1 MLVLYFLH
9 VALPTVLL
17 GATVASH
24 EATISLSTK
33 HKMTKFY
40 VRSAKLVFRNSC
52 SLWVVTSARF
62 LTISSLFQNLKT
74 QYVLEYGVSLP
85 SSMVGVASA
94 QPRLMTAAT
103 LCMYKF
109 SDNFLPSTFQSYFT
123 SVINIHQYH
132 TWSHNFYAP
141 FTRSSFS
148 MTTLR
153 FYGPRLWNALDPLI
167 KSQIL
172 CRLIKKSPY

>member
-1 MLVLYFLH
+1 MEITAGLVTLKHYLNTRRERIVNSLINALIMVIFILLDRASTQWTWLVMTSKALARNASLYALEAKYSCVRTGYTCTLLLSFHQWLHNPVNHFFLWY
-9 VALPTVLL
+9 L
-17 GATVASH
+17 G
-24 EATISLSTK
+24 I
-33 HKMTKFY
+33 F
-40 VRSAKLVFRNSC
+40 
-52 SLWVVTSARF
+52 
-62 LTISSLFQNLKT
+62 
-74 QYVLEYGVSLP
+74 
-85 SSMVGVASA
+85 
-94 QPRLMTAAT
+94 
-103 LCMYKF
+103 MYKF